1 MGDVVTCVKKEEV
14 AMGNRERKH
23 QKSTQN
29 REKRNIF
36 YGLTIKII
44 GGVCLPLIIV
54 LNLMGTFVTK
64 EIVEIV
70 DSLKSKDIQT
80 QTISASNQTLNYF
93 DPFFMSANMVADM
106 DAVEQLF
113 ETVEQQT
120 LAYEQY
126 IAAPVQPEQPEVPE
140 EEGQDTTVEKEE
152 TVVPQPFDLASYEFL
167 RELQE
172 ELEDAYQNHDTGVM
186 TMFLAVIESSQV
198 LQSDG
203 NMTDSSFVLADRP
216 WFQLL
221 KANNGK
227 PTISSVYEDTVTGKL
242 VVTAAVGVFNDR
254 NEMVGVSGMDI
265 ALDQLQ
271 STLADIDIGSTGYI
285 TVYDSAQN
293 IIYHPDSSLTLT
305 NAKDVGY
312 SQEFLNVLLSPQD
325 SEVMEYQR
333 DGTTMYGATIYLK
346 DLDWQVL
353 GCMPQAEFQQE
364 EQGATT
370 KLRAGF
376 VVCTVILAIIC
387 VFVAATIVRPVKKL
401 SEAVARLADG
411 DLDVD
416 VQINSNDETRELSQN
431 VNRLVDRLKTYILYI
446 NEVSDVLDDM
456 GHGDLIFHLKQDY
469 VGEFNRLKV
478 SLESIQKA
486 LSVTICQIVDS
497 ANQVDNST
505 AQIANAS
512 QALAQGA
519 TEQAS
524 TVQELSS
531 TIQDLSSQSVSEAEK
546 AMDLSR
552 GIGVIGSELT
562 NSNQQMR
569 EMVKAMENITTQS
582 NEIGKI
588 IKTIE
593 DIAFQT
599 NILALNAAVEAA
611 RAGAAG
617 KGFAVVADEV
627 RSLANKSSEAAKS
640 ITGLIQ
646 STVAAVDDGSKIV
659 DSTAESLEK
668 VAHDVEEV
676 VVAMEKFAERYQLQT
691 SDLGQVANGID
702 QISAVIQTNSAT
714 AEESAASSEELAG
727 QSRLLKDLTDK
738 FKVDDKFRR

>member
-1 MGDVVTCVKKEEV
+1 MR
-14 AMGNRERKH
+14 NQERKH
-23 QKSTQN
+23 QMSAPKK
-29 REKRNIF
+29 EKHGLT
-36 YGLTIKII
+36 YGLTVKII

-54 LNLMGTFVTK
+54 LNVMGTFVTS

-80 QTISASNQTLNYF
+80 QTVSASNETLHYF
-93 DPFFMSANMVADM
+93 EPFFMSANTVADM

-126 IAAPVQPEQPEVPE
+126 LAAPVKPQAPEVSE
-140 EEGQDTTVEKEE
+140 GEGQETTVEEE
-152 TVVPQPFDLASYEFL
+152 EVVIPQPFDLANYGAL
-167 RELQE
+167 KELQK
-172 ELEDAYQNHDTGVM
+172 ELEDAYNNHDTGVM

-221 KANNGK
+221 KTNNGK
-227 PTISSVYEDTVTGKL
+227 PTISSVYTDTVTGKL

-271 STLADIDIGSTGYI
+271 ATLADIDIGSTGYI

-293 IIYHPDSSLTLT
+293 IIYHPDSNLTLE
-305 NAKDVGY
+305 NMKNVGY
-312 SQEFLNVLLSPQD
+312 SQDFLNVLLAQRD
-325 SEVMEYQR
+325 SEVVEYQR
-333 DGTTMYGATIYLK
+333 NGTTMYGTTRYLK
-346 DLDWQVL
+346 DLNWQVV
-353 GCMPQAEFQQE
+353 GCMPQEEFQQE
-364 EQGATT
+364 EQSATF

-376 VVCTVILAIIC
+376 VVCTLVLAVICIL
-387 VFVAATIVRPVKKL
+387 VAMTIVKPVKKL

-411 DLDVD
+411 ELDVD
-416 VQINSNDETRELSQN
+416 IRINSNDETRDLSQN

-486 LSVTICQIVDS
+486 LSITIYQIVDS

-531 TIQDLSSQSVSEAEK
+531 TIQDLSTQSVSEAEK
-546 AMDLSR
+546 ALGLSK
-552 GIGVIGSELT
+552 GIGFIGSELT

-569 EMVKAMENITTQS
+569 EMVKAMENITAQS

-588 IKTIE
+588 IKAIE

-659 DSTAESLEK
+659 DFTARSLEK

-676 VVAMEKFAERYQLQT
+676 VVAMEQFAERYQLQT
-691 SDLGQVANGID
+691 TDLGQVANGID

-738 FKVDDKFRR
+738 FKVDDKFRC